1 MRHTLAILV
10 ENRFG
15 ELARI
20 VGLFSARG
28 YNIES
33 LTVAET
39 LDPQVSRVTLVT
51 CGDDQIV
58 EQITKQLNK
67 QIRVL
72 SVVDLTSLN
81 HTEREMV
88 LIHVNA
94 EPGLARQEVLNL
106 VGVFRAKVIDIS
118 ESAITVE
125 ATGDRKKID
134 ALLRLLA
141 PFGIHEMV
149 RAGTLAIGRLP
160 VTTSE
165 ENRAELAVTEIR
177 NRLTTTQSRETTTH
191 ESLLRQRRGS

>member
-1 MRHTLAILV
+1 MRHTLSILV

-39 LDPQVSRVTLVT
+39 LDPQISRVTLVT
-51 CGDDQIV
+51 NGDDGTV

-72 SVVDLTSLN
+72 SVTDLTMLA
-81 HTEREMV
+81 HIEREMA

-94 EPGLARQEVLNL
+94 ESGNGRQEVKHL
-106 VGVFRAKVIDIS
+106 VDIFRAKVIDVS
-118 ESAITVE
+118 ESALTIET
-125 ATGDRKKID
+125 TGDRAKVN
-134 ALLRLLA
+134 ALLGLLA
-141 PFGIHEMV
+141 PFGVQEMV
-149 RAGTLAIGRLP
+149 RAGTVAIPRLPLAKAGDNTMRESAIG
-160 VTTSE
+160 
-165 ENRAELAVTEIR
+165 
-177 NRLTTTQSRETTTH
+177 
-191 ESLLRQRRGS
+191 

>member
-1 MRHTLAILV
+1 MRHTLSILV
-10 ENRFG
+10 ENRSG

-39 LDPQVSRVTLVT
+39 LDPQISRVTLVT
-51 CGDDQIV
+51 SGDDQTV

-72 SVVDLTSLN
+72 SVTDLTMFD
-81 HTEREMV
+81 HIEREMA

-94 EPGLARQEVLNL
+94 AGGNERQQVMHL
-106 VGVFRAKVIDIS
+106 VDIFRARVIDVS
-118 ESAITVE
+118 ERALTIET
-125 ATGDRKKID
+125 TGDRPKVN
-134 ALLRLLA
+134 ALLGLLG

-149 RAGTLAIGRLP
+149 RAGTLAIPRLP
-160 VTTSE
+160 AASANDSLVRE
-165 ENRAELAVTEIR
+165 YAVR
-177 NRLTTTQSRETTTH
+177 
-191 ESLLRQRRGS
+191 

>member
-1 MRHTLAILV
+1 MRHTLSILV
-10 ENRFG
+10 ENRSG

-39 LDPQVSRVTLVT
+39 LDPQISRVTLVT
-51 CGDDQIV
+51 SGDDQTV

-72 SVVDLTSLN
+72 SVTDLTMFD
-81 HTEREMV
+81 HIEREMA

-94 EPGLARQEVLNL
+94 AGGNERQQVMHL
-106 VGVFRAKVIDIS
+106 VDIFRARVIDVS
-118 ESAITVE
+118 ERALTIET
-125 ATGDRKKID
+125 TGDRPKVN
-134 ALLRLLA
+134 ALLGLLV

-149 RAGTLAIGRLP
+149 RAGTLAIPRLP
-160 VTTSE
+160 AASANDSLVRE
-165 ENRAELAVTEIR
+165 YAVR
-177 NRLTTTQSRETTTH
+177 
-191 ESLLRQRRGS
+191 

>member
-1 MRHTLAILV
+1 MRHTLSVLV

-39 LDPQVSRVTLVT
+39 LDPQISRVTLVT
-51 CGDDQIV
+51 SGDDRTI

-72 SVVDLTSLN
+72 SVTDLTMLD
-81 HTEREMV
+81 HIEREMA

-94 EPGLARQEVLNL
+94 PGGNGRQQVMHLADIFRARVIDVSESALTIETT
-106 VGVFRAKVIDIS
+106 GDRAKVN
-118 ESAITVE
+118 
-125 ATGDRKKID
+125 
-134 ALLRLLA
+134 ALLGLLG
-141 PFGIHEMV
+141 PFDIQEMV
-149 RAGTLAIGRLP
+149 RAGTLAIPRLP
-160 VTTSE
+160 AATATHNLVRE
-165 ENRAELAVTEIR
+165 FAVT
-177 NRLTTTQSRETTTH
+177 
-191 ESLLRQRRGS
+191 